1 MVARLKDGVTL
12 TQGAQDADRVAQ
24 QIMRNF
30 PASMAAIHIK
40 GDVKSLREYAVADA
54 RPSEHLVGCGLVSC

>member
-12 TQGAQDADRVAQ
+12 TQGARDADRVAQ

-30 PASMAAIHIK
+30 PPSMAAIHIK
-40 GDVKSLREYAVADA
+40 G
-54 RPSEHLVGCGLVSC
+54 